1 MKNSNVLKVILFI
14 SGLIAISVG
23 GSILFMPSTFYA
35 ASGISLNGEVN
46 LLNEIRASGGMIFA
60 IGILIISGVFITRLT
75 FTATVISML
84 LYLTYALSR
93 IFSMSIDGIPV
104 DTLIQALVLEIVI
117 GILSV
122 FAYLKY
128 RFKGDSAYKV

>member
-1 MKNSNVLKVILFI
+1 MKSSKVLKVILFI
-14 SGLIAISVG
+14 SGLIAIGVG

-35 ASGISLNGEVN
+35 ASGINLNGEVN

-60 IGILIISGVFITRLT
+60 FGILIMTGAFVARLT
-75 FTATVISML
+75 YTATVISML

-104 DTLIQALVLEIVI
+104 DTLVQALVLEIVI
-117 GILSV
+117 GILSI

-128 RFKGDSAYKV
+128 RVKADSVY